1 MIAGLLTNPPL
12 KLCLFLIVIITAA
25 VYANSLG
32 NSFVWDDYS
41 VVVDND
47 FIKSR
52 ANLPLLF
59 SREYLSSFVKRGCCY
74 YVDYSRGSG
83 ELSYRPVVTLSY
95 FIDFRFWKLNPFG
108 YHLTNLFL
116 HIANAILA
124 FIFLRKLSRSNLIA
138 LWGGLFFALH
148 PVNSEAVGVVSFR
161 DDLLVFLFYLSSLLF
176 YIRFDN
182 ARPGQMKRQIFY
194 ALSLVCFALALFSKE
209 MALSLPGILLLY
221 DYLIKKAGSRR
232 IIVYIKARYLGYLA
246 ILLSYL
252 WVRFILITNPA
263 SLPLEYPGGSF
274 YSTILVMARVFL
286 LYLQWIFLG
295 AGIYPTISDNPASS
309 WFPAYFS
316 WQLLASTFLYL
327 SAWLFAWRKRNSA
340 PVVTFSLLWFFLT
353 IFPVSNLAYPLGIY
367 MASRY
372 LYLPILGFCLLLPYL
387 FYRYAGSSAASNH
400 SVLIQRL
407 IPLLLLVLLLF
418 YAART
423 FLGNVTWKNNL
434 VLWQQ
439 ISSRYP
445 QNGQA
450 HKILG
455 DNLRNSGA
463 MERAV
468 HEYKQAVSLNPG
480 LVDAYNQLGV
490 ISGDNRDYRQ
500 AIIYFKQAVLAD
512 PGYLCSYNNLAV
524 TYARSGDLQKAEKVW
539 KEMLLSD
546 PDNKDAQIN
555 LRKLKQ
561 LED

>member
-1 MIAGLLTNPPL
+1 MIAGLFTNPPL

-41 VVVDND
+41 VIVDNG

-52 ANLPLLF
+52 GNLPLLF

-83 ELSYRPVVTLSY
+83 ELSYRPMVTLSY
-95 FIDFRFWKLNPFG
+95 FIDYRFWELNPLG

-124 FIFLRKLSRSNLIA
+124 FIFLRILTRSNLIA
-138 LWGGLFFALH
+138 LWGALFFALH

-161 DDLLVFLFYLSSLLF
+161 DDLLLFLFYLSSLLF
-176 YIRFDN
+176 YIRFDD
-182 ARPGQMKRQIFY
+182 ARPGQIKRQIFY
-194 ALSLVCFALALFSKE
+194 ALSLGCFALALFSKE

-221 DYLIKKAGSRR
+221 DCLVKKTGLRR

-246 ILLSYL
+246 IFLSYI
-252 WVRFILITNPA
+252 WVRFILLANPA
-263 SLPLEYPGGSF
+263 GLPPEYPGGSF
-274 YSTILVMARVFL
+274 YSAILVMARVFL
-286 LYLQWIFLG
+286 LYLQWILLG
-295 AGIYPTISDNPASS
+295 VGIYPTINDNPARS
-309 WFPAYFS
+309 WLPAYFS
-316 WQLLASTFLYL
+316 WQLLVAVFLCL
-327 SAWLFAWRKRNSA
+327 SAWLFAWRKRNLV
-340 PVVTFSLLWFFLT
+340 PVVSFSLLWFFLT

-387 FYRYAGSSAASNH
+387 LYRCGGSSKASSH
-400 SVLIQRL
+400 SVLIKRQ
-407 IPLLLLVLLLF
+407 ISLLLLVLLLF
-418 YAART
+418 YATRT
-423 FLGNVTWKNNL
+423 FLGNALWKSNL
-434 VLWQQ
+434 VLWQK

-463 MERAV
+463 TKRAIY
-468 HEYKQAVSLNPG
+468 EYKQAISLNPG

-524 TYARSGDLQKAEKVW
+524 TYARSGDLQKAEKIW
-539 KEMLLSD
+539 KKMLFFD
-546 PDNKDAQIN
+546 PKNKDARGN

-561 LED
+561 LGK